1 MTDQTNELMPDADA
15 DPNIAPEHDVDLGKM
30 TRDYERERL
39 RVPRLEDI
47 LSDVDEP
54 NGPSDAAKRM
64 SDDHY
69 EARPTSGDFV
79 NAPEK
84 PKRRPADNSFGG
96 QFASQFAATFGAQ
109 STPARKSKFSP
120 AVISQDER
128 RWAMLAHASALLTVF
143 AALSSAGILSLFT
156 LFIPL
161 GIYFYWRQ
169 KSEFVAFQALQ
180 AFTLQI
186 IGTVG
191 WLALLTGG
199 LIVGVLI
206 LIALALTVVGLILY
220 VVAIPAL
227 ILFVVATLALPF
239 AMVVYSCI
247 AAFQTWQGVDYR
259 LPRIGRWIDN
269 QMNSGLLAGD

>member
-1 MTDQTNELMPDADA
+1 MTDQNNEFMTDS
-15 DPNIAPEHDVDLGKM
+15 DPNAVPEIDLGKL
-30 TRDYERERL
+30 TRDYEQDRL

-47 LSDVDEP
+47 LNDADLVEP
-54 NGPSDAAKRM
+54 RA
-64 SDDHY
+64 DDR
-69 EARPTSGDFV
+69 EPRPTSRDFV
-79 NAPEK
+79 DAPEK
-84 PKRRPADNSFGG
+84 PKRRPAFDAGFGG
-96 QFASQFAATFGAQ
+96 GFAGQFGAQ
-109 STPARKSKFSP
+109 PTPARKPKYRP
-120 AVISQDER
+120 ASITLEER
-128 RWAMLAHASALLTVF
+128 RWAMLAHASALVTVT
-143 AALSSAGILSLFT
+143 AALMSAGMLALLT

-199 LIVGVLI
+199 VFVGGLI
-206 LIALALTVVGLILY
+206 LIVLAITIVGLILWI
-220 VVAIPAL
+220 VAVPAL

-239 AMVVYSCI
+239 AMIVYSCI

-269 QMNSGLLAGD
+269 QMNSGFLAGD